1 MTDCASPLGR
11 VASWHE
17 RQIAAR
23 MARAWH
29 AEVVM
34 TGKGNPDDIAAVDA
48 IFSREG
54 VICAVAEIKW
64 RAPSLTFSS
73 LHRLNSYLITHRKLQ
88 RGRVAARLLRVP
100 YLVVAGLADA
110 DVWWTVADLS
120 GRWVENVHVAKTT
133 TQRTINGGTVLRW
146 NAYIPLTHMRALAHT
161 S

>member
-1 MTDCASPLGR
+1 MTDCASPRGK
-11 VASWHE
+11 VAILHE
-17 RQIAAR
+17 QRIAAR
-23 MARAWH
+23 MAHAWR

-34 TGKGNPDDIAAVDA
+34 TGTGDAYDIAAVDA
-48 IFSREG
+48 IFSRAG

-64 RAPSLTFSS
+64 RAPSLTFTS
-73 LHRLNSYLITHRKLQ
+73 LHRFGSYLITHRKLQ

>member
-1 MTDCASPLGR
+1 
-11 VASWHE
+11 
-17 RQIAAR
+17 
-23 MARAWH
+23 
-29 AEVVM
+29 M
-34 TGKGNPDDIAAVDA
+34 TGNGNADDIASVDA

-100 YLVVAGLADA
+100 YIVVAGLADA

-120 GRWVENVHVAKTT
+120 GRWVEKVHVAKTT
-133 TQRTINGGTVLRW
+133 TQRTINGGRVLRW